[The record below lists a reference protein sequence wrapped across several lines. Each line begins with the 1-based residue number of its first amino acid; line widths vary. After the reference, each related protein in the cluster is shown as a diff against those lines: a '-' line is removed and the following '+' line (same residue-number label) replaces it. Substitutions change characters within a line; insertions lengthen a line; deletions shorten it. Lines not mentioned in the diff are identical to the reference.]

1 MSLRLEIGDPL
12 LGPAGQVALEMLASI
27 APRSYITRMF
37 GSVRI
42 TLVDEAHQRG
52 VILVNDNDWPIS
64 GYELEVWA
72 AAFGQPD
79 AVWQQNMRIGGRVA
93 SMRWPVALQVTPLT
107 DEQLARYGHLAQ
119 LSVGTEMVI
128 ASGAVA
134 DMVAEIR
141 QLRAER
147 DQRQLAEQRMA
158 DWLERTLNS
167 DALPA
172 ELGHRPPLL
181 TAQVR

>member
-1 MSLRLEIGDPL
+1 MGDRL
-12 LGPAGQVALEMLASI
+12 LGPAGQVALEMLAELHRPGVVHREYSNM
-27 APRSYITRMF
+27 A
-37 GSVRI
+37 V
-42 TLVDEAHQRG
+42 TLADDGQQRG
-52 VILVNDNDWPIS
+52 VILADKLGWPLPEY
-64 GYELEVWA
+64 GLEVWA

-79 AVWQQNMRIGGRVA
+79 AVWTQNMQIGGRVA
-93 SMRWPVALQVTPLT
+93 SMKWSVALQVSPLT
-107 DEQLARYGHLAQ
+107 DDQLARYAHLAQ
-119 LSVGTEMVI
+119 LSAGTEMVI

-181 TAQVR
+181 TAQYR